1 MSMWLE
7 ILFKIEIAVMV
18 FCIISAYRSEK
29 KMSRTWFQLL
39 TSALMAVG
47 ANYAVLLSP
56 SKLFSMWAYVV
67 YYVSTDWLIFYLL
80 LFVSK
85 YCNKDFVK
93 YPRENIIRGV
103 ILVDTIGL
111 MLNVPFH
118 FMFDL
123 EKMQNIYGA
132 TRYVV
137 QFQPV
142 MYVHYAFAYVLAANA
157 LVVLFRRA
165 KATKNLNREKYGGL
179 FVIITLIF
187 ASNIIIN
194 LRAFAIDVSVF
205 FYGFGAIFVYYGVM
219 RLIPLRLL
227 NQGLKYVSLDM
238 KDYLLVFD
246 PENECVHANRSAK
259 SFFHLNAE
267 NCLTTE
273 NAMFDWILEN
283 NLTATEDF
291 TKNKQFT
298 CYGKEYH
305 VEIQYHRLVDKK
317 NRFQGGV
324 YIIEDRTEEVMAS
337 VKQRF
342 LATHDNL
349 TGVYN
354 KEYFFVKASQ
364 LLMDNPQEEYVVVC
378 SDISN
383 FKLVNDIFGME
394 EGNNLLVRIGNSL
407 KEQTIEGEVYGR
419 IGSDRFALV
428 MPKYRFRKEIFVSGP
443 KSVSHIEEDDTYPV
457 RIYVGV
463 YEVTDR
469 SMPISAMCDRAQ
481 MALETIKGD
490 YEKRVAFYDEELRS
504 SVLREQELTS
514 EVSEAI
520 AKEHLQIYLQ
530 PQLDRQGNVLG
541 SEALIRW
548 VHPIKGMMLPGE
560 FIPVF
565 EKNGTIAK
573 VDRHVWE
580 LACKQLRRWKDMG
593 REDMYISINISPK
606 DFYFM
611 DIYNVFTELVKRYD
625 INPKNL
631 KLEIT
636 ETAIMMNFQRQLTLI
651 NKLREDGFI
660 VEMDD
665 FGSGYSSLNMLKD
678 IKVDVLKLDMA
689 FLRKSEDEERGR
701 KILRMIIEL
710 SKQLEMPVITEGV
723 ETAEQVRF
731 LTEMGCDIFQ
741 GYYFA
746 KPMDIGTFEEQ
757 YMQE

>member
-7 ILFKIEIAVMV
+7 VLFKIEIAVMV
-18 FCIISAYRSEK
+18 LCIISARRSEK
-29 KMSRTWFQLL
+29 KMSKTWFQLL
-39 TSALMAVG
+39 TSGLIAVC
-47 ANYAVLLSP
+47 ANYAILLST
-56 SKLFSMWAYVV
+56 SKMVSMWAFVV
-67 YYVSTDWLIFYLL
+67 YYVSKDWLIFYLI

-93 YPRENIIRGV
+93 YRREWLIRCIIM
-103 ILVDTIGL
+103 LDTLAL
-111 MLNVPFH
+111 MLNVWFP

-123 EKMQNIYGA
+123 EQTRVLYGSNGYA
-132 TRYVV
+132 VR
-137 QFQPV
+137 FKPI
-142 MYVHYAFAYVLAANA
+142 MILHYAFAYVLAVYAMG
-157 LVVLFRRA
+157 VLFRKI
-165 KATKNLNREKYGGL
+165 KATKNQNKGKYGGL
-179 FVIITLIF
+179 FVIVLLVFI
-187 ASNIIIN
+187 SNIISN
-194 LRAFAIDVSVF
+194 MNTFAMDLSVF
-205 FYGFGAIFVYYGVM
+205 FYGFGAIFVYYGAM
-219 RLIPLRLL
+219 HLIPQRLL
-227 NQGLKYVSLDM
+227 DHGLKYVSLDM

-246 PENECVHANRSAK
+246 PENECVHANHSAK

-273 NAMFDWILEN
+273 NELFDWLLKN
-283 NLTATEDF
+283 NLSSMEDF

-317 NRFQGGV
+317 NRYKGSV
-324 YIIEDRTEEVMAS
+324 YIIEDRTEEVLAA

-342 LATHDNL
+342 MATHDNL

-364 LLMDNPQEEYVVVC
+364 LLMDNPQEQYVIVC

-419 IGSDRFALV
+419 IGSDRFALM
-428 MPKYRFRKEIFVSGP
+428 MPKYRFREEIFISGP
-443 KSVSHIEEDDTYPV
+443 KSVSHIEEDDNYPV
-457 RIYVGV
+457 RIYIGV

-469 SMPISAMCDRAQ
+469 SMPVSAMCDRAQ

-490 YEKRVAFYDEELRS
+490 YEKRVAFYDEELRN

-514 EVSEAI
+514 DINEAI

-548 VHPIKGMMLPGE
+548 KHPVKGMMLPGE
-560 FIPVF
+560 FIPIF

-580 LACKQLRRWKDMG
+580 LACKQLRKWKDIG
-593 REDMYISINISPK
+593 REDLYISVNISPK

-611 DIYNVFTELVKRYD
+611 DIYNVFTDLIKKYD
-625 INPKNL
+625 IAPKNL

-636 ETAIMMNFQRQLTLI
+636 ETAIMMNLQRQLSLI
-651 NKLREDGFI
+651 NKLRDVGFV

-746 KPMDIGTFEEQ
+746 KPMDIQSFEEQ
-757 YMQE
+757 YMQD

>member
-7 ILFKIEIAVMV
+7 VLFKIEIAVMV
-18 FCIISAYRSEK
+18 LCIISARRSEK
-29 KMSRTWFQLL
+29 KMSKTWFQLL
-39 TSALMAVG
+39 TSGLIAVC
-47 ANYAVLLSP
+47 ANYAILLST
-56 SKLFSMWAYVV
+56 SKMVSMWAFVV
-67 YYVSTDWLIFYLL
+67 YYVSKDWLIFYLI

-93 YPRENIIRGV
+93 YRREWLIRCIIM
-103 ILVDTIGL
+103 LDTLAL
-111 MLNVPFH
+111 MLNVWFP

-123 EKMQNIYGA
+123 EQTRVLYGSNGYA
-132 TRYVV
+132 VR
-137 QFQPV
+137 FKPI
-142 MYVHYAFAYVLAANA
+142 MILHYAFAYVLAVNA
-157 LVVLFRRA
+157 MGVLFRKI
-165 KATKNLNREKYGGL
+165 KATKNQNKGKYGGL
-179 FVIITLIF
+179 FVIVSLVFI
-187 ASNIIIN
+187 SNIVSN
-194 LRAFAIDVSVF
+194 MNTFAMDLSVF
-205 FYGFGAIFVYYGVM
+205 FYGFGAIFVYCGAM
-219 RLIPLRLL
+219 HLIPQRLL
-227 NQGLKYVSLDM
+227 DHGLKYVSLDM

-246 PENECVHANRSAK
+246 PENECVHANHSAK

-273 NAMFDWILEN
+273 NELFDWLLKN
-283 NLTATEDF
+283 NLSSMEDF

-317 NRFQGGV
+317 NRYKGSV
-324 YIIEDRTEEVMAS
+324 YIIEDRTEEVLAA

-342 LATHDNL
+342 MATHDNL

-364 LLMDNPQEEYVVVC
+364 LLMDNPQEQYVIVC

-407 KEQTIEGEVYGR
+407 KEQAIEGEVYGR
-419 IGSDRFALV
+419 IGSDRFALM
-428 MPKYRFRKEIFVSGP
+428 MPKYRFREEIFISGP
-443 KSVSHIEEDDTYPV
+443 KSVSHIEEDDNYPV
-457 RIYVGV
+457 RIYIGV

-469 SMPISAMCDRAQ
+469 SMPVSAMCDRAQ

-490 YEKRVAFYDEELRS
+490 YEKRVAFYDEELRN

-514 EVSEAI
+514 DVNEAI

-548 VHPIKGMMLPGE
+548 KHPVKGMMLPGE
-560 FIPVF
+560 FIPIF

-580 LACKQLRRWKDMG
+580 LACKQLRKWKDIG
-593 REDMYISINISPK
+593 REDLYISVNISPK

-611 DIYNVFTELVKRYD
+611 DIYNVFTALIKKYD
-625 INPKNL
+625 IAPKNL

-636 ETAIMMNFQRQLTLI
+636 ETAIMMNLQRQLSLI
-651 NKLREDGFI
+651 NKLRDVGFV

-746 KPMDIGTFEEQ
+746 KPMDIQSFEEQ
-757 YMQE
+757 YMQD